1 MVESKKILEDLQSF
15 YCTAYEEQKEAAE
28 DDYLEYLEE
37 EFDPDNVDWTSPAG
51 AVRSFIK
58 EIRNDRLDAE
68 DFMAECGLT
77 PELKAYLFGTK
88 V

>member
-1 MVESKKILEDLQSF
+1 MSGDEKILEGLKSF
-15 YCTAYEEQKEAAE
+15 YCTAYEEQKEAAD
-28 DDYLEYLEE
+28 DDYLEYLEG
-37 EFDPDNVDWTSPAG
+37 EFNPDNVDWTSPAG

-77 PELKAYLFGTK
+77 PELKDWLFGTTI
-88 V
+88 